1 MRMALIRSAA
11 DAARGLSQG
20 GPTLDALTV
29 LPGVLFMTLRDRP
42 TTMNTRANSPIKTSM
57 RLLVR
62 KNVGIIP

>member
-11 DAARGLSQG
+11 DAARVLSQG

-42 TTMNTRANSPIKTSM
+42 TTMTLAPS
-57 RLLVR
+57 RL
-62 KNVGIIP
+62 